1 MSSFKV
7 IIVGGGL
14 SGSLLANGLMNNGVD
29 FTLYERDAAGAKRA
43 GYQIRLGDA
52 AMEGFESCLRR
63 DRILA
68 IQKRLG
74 QSANQS
80 PTAPLVCDSRFRVVL
95 DLSRLPTYSKSAAI
109 NRVVLRDLLLDPV
122 EEAGRVR
129 FGTAFSR
136 YEIVR
141 RADGRERVNVHF
153 ADGSTDTCDVLV
165 AADGS
170 GSKINR
176 QVGARNIVDIDSHW
190 GFVQKGSLPP
200 DRVSMLPP
208 RLLRGPM
215 LVLSEGVSLYYALYL
230 PPSCTGTAG
239 DSGKLDYDVDEASF
253 FWGLNVSKRM
263 YPDHDV
269 TEGGGGDHL
278 RFCLEAIKHWAPDH
292 TMLSVGEHDDDC
304 PVVQVKSRASRPL
317 SRNWRRKPRPRA
329 SDDEGH
335 PRVWLMGD
343 AIHAM
348 QTNRGMGGNQAL
360 RDCADLLPQLLR
372 LSEAASTPG
381 KPPPSSADVER
392 ALAAYESKMIDRAF
406 AWVQKSGGTSVP
418 VRSSRGPLSLFFFIF
433 FPPFL
438 SCVPSLFVGLTDGGV
453 WCVCFTEH
461 QPRRALGNCGFPR
474 RLGAAADL
482 AIASPCQRQ
491 GLATGVKVRCVG
503 SGTVAQGG
511 GWAPRHMYKS

>member
-29 FTLYERDAAGAKRA
+29 FTLYERDAAGAKRE

-68 IQKRLG
+68 IQNKLG
-74 QSANQS
+74 QSTNQS
-80 PTAPLVCDSRFRVVL
+80 STAPLVCDSQFRVVL
-95 DLSRLPTYSKSAAI
+95 DLSCLPTYSKSAAI

-129 FGTAFSR
+129 FGAAFSR
-136 YEIVR
+136 YEIVLQ
-141 RADGRERVNVHF
+141 ADGRERVNVHF

-208 RLLRGPM
+208 RLLQGPM
-215 LVLSEGVSLYYALYL
+215 LVLSGGVSLYYALYL
-230 PPSCTGTAG
+230 PPSCTGTVG
-239 DSGKLDYDVDEASF
+239 DSRKLDYDVDEASF
-253 FWGLNVSKRM
+253 FWGLSVSKKM
-263 YPDHDV
+263 YPDHEV
-269 TEGGGGDHL
+269 AEGGDHL
-278 RFCLEAIKHWAPDH
+278 RFCLEAIKHWAPEYH
-292 TMLSVGEHDDDC
+292 TMLSIGEYDDDC
-304 PVVQVKSRASRPL
+304 PVTQVKVRASRPL
-317 SRNWRRKPRPRA
+317 SRNWRRKPRSRA
-329 SDDEGH
+329 SDEGH

-348 QTNRGMGGNQAL
+348 QTN
-360 RDCADLLPQLLR
+360 
-372 LSEAASTPG
+372 
-381 KPPPSSADVER
+381 
-392 ALAAYESKMIDRAF
+392 
-406 AWVQKSGGTSVP
+406 
-418 VRSSRGPLSLFFFIF
+418 
-433 FPPFL
+433 
-438 SCVPSLFVGLTDGGV
+438 
-453 WCVCFTEH
+453 
-461 QPRRALGNCGFPR
+461 
-474 RLGAAADL
+474 
-482 AIASPCQRQ
+482 
-491 GLATGVKVRCVG
+491 
-503 SGTVAQGG
+503 
-511 GWAPRHMYKS
+511 

>member
-1 MSSFKV
+1 MSPFKV

-14 SGSLLANGLMNNGVD
+14 GGSLLANGLMNNGVD
-29 FTLYERDAAGAKRA
+29 FTLYERDAAGAKRE

-68 IQKRLG
+68 IQNKLG
-74 QSANQS
+74 QSTNQS
-80 PTAPLVCDSRFRVVL
+80 STAPLVCDSRFRVVL
-95 DLSRLPTYSKSAAI
+95 DLARLPTYSKSAAI
-109 NRVVLRDLLLDPV
+109 NRVVLRDLLLGPV

-129 FGTAFSR
+129 FGAAFSR
-136 YEIVR
+136 YEIVLQ
-141 RADGRERVNVHF
+141 ADGRERVSVHF

-190 GFVQKGSLPP
+190 GFVRKGSLPP

-208 RLLRGPM
+208 RLLQGPM
-215 LVLSEGVSLYYALYL
+215 LVLSEGVSLYYARK
-230 PPSCTGTAG
+230 
-239 DSGKLDYDVDEASF
+239 KLDYDADEASF
-253 FWGLNVSKRM
+253 FWGLNVSKKM
-263 YPDHDV
+263 YPGHEV
-269 TEGGGGDHL
+269 TEGGDHL
-278 RFCLEAIKHWAPDH
+278 RFCLEAIKHWAPEYH
-292 TMLSVGEHDDDC
+292 AMLSIGECDDDC
-304 PVVQVKSRASRPL
+304 PVMQVKIRASRPL
-317 SRNWRRKPRPRA
+317 SRNWRRKPRSRA
-329 SDDEGH
+329 SDEGH

-372 LSEAASTPG
+372 LSEAAGTSG
-381 KPPPSSADVER
+381 KSPSSADVER

-418 VRSSRGPLSLFFFIF
+418 NINLDGHLGTAVSL
-433 FPPFL
+433 
-438 SCVPSLFVGLTDGGV
+438 VGLVLLPIWRLLHFVRGRV
-453 WCVCFTEH
+453 W
-461 QPRRALGNCGFPR
+461 RRA
-474 RLGAAADL
+474 
-482 AIASPCQRQ
+482 
-491 GLATGVKVRCVG
+491 
-503 SGTVAQGG
+503 
-511 GWAPRHMYKS
+511 